1 MMRGVHSPLLAVLA
15 TLLAVGA
22 CSGGSEPQDKRS
34 KGEEAC
40 ATVLGDKA
48 MNWLQ
53 TRVAEPEFSDPTSI
67 SNARDWFRGQVKD
80 YRPGDL
86 PNYVT
91 SQMCEV
97 KDGSEGALGGTQVE
111 LRYGV
116 SSYPFDYEFT
126 KQRDVGDRT
135 TAIDAG
141 PDVKLVYWP
150 DGTSRNRFEYH
161 VYVKCGVP
169 NSHETSLNEVPL
181 EGTLKDNLTG
191 DPSHRTHLTHLLH
204 SAKVMTDG
212 FGCTNNP
219 RIPTT
224 VPTSVKD

>member
-1 MMRGVHSPLLAVLA
+1 MMRKVFSPLFGVLAPLLAIS
-15 TLLAVGA
+15 A
-22 CSGGSEPQDKRS
+22 CSGGDEPKEQRSE
-34 KGEEAC
+34 GEEAC
-40 ATVLGDKA
+40 TAVLGEKG
-48 MNWLQ
+48 MQWLQ
-53 TRVAEPEFSDPTSI
+53 TRIAEPEFSDPTSVG
-67 SNARDWFRGQVKD
+67 NARDWFRGQVRD

-91 SQMCEV
+91 SQMCEAG
-97 KDGSEGALGGTQVE
+97 DASEDALGGTQVE

-135 TAIDAG
+135 TVIDAG

-150 DGTSRNRFEYH
+150 DGTSRKRFEYH

-191 DPSHRTHLTHLLH
+191 DPSPRTHLKHLLH
-204 SAKVMTDG
+204 SAKVMADG

-219 RIPTT
+219 QIPTT